1 MQKIMQIGAKF
12 IIILL
17 LENKPL
23 IIKMR
28 LIFKKIL
35 KIFFY

>member
-1 MQKIMQIGAKF
+1 MQKIMETDAKF

-17 LENKPL
+17 LENNLL

-35 KIFFY
+35 KIFF

>member
-1 MQKIMQIGAKF
+1 MQKIMQIDAKF

-17 LENKPL
+17 LENNLL

-35 KIFFY
+35 KIFF